1 MRAVYLDCRAI
12 LSREALH
19 GALARTLDLPEWYGR
34 NLDALADCL
43 GDIAAETELHMVA
56 FAALEQQLGEYA
68 ARLHRVLTGAQA
80 ENPSFRVVF

>member
-56 FAALEQQLGEYA
+56 SLPLNSSWAIMPPVCTVY
-68 ARLHRVLTGAQA
+68 
-80 ENPSFRVVF
+80 